1 MEEDSLHRNLQKNQ
15 DEVLECLGRLQG
27 VCPIYI
33 PDTTIF
39 SEKYVQHAHKA
50 TLHGGGMGLT
60 MAKVREH
67 YWILRLRRLVKVI
80 RQCCLQPHPQVYCR

>member
-1 MEEDSLHRNLQKNQ
+1 MFNMLTKQLF
-15 DEVLECLGRLQG
+15 
-27 VCPIYI
+27 
-33 PDTTIF
+33 T
-39 SEKYVQHAHKA
+39 
-50 TLHGGGMGLT
+50 GGMGLT

>member
-1 MEEDSLHRNLQKNQ
+1 MKCYSA
-15 DEVLECLGRLQG
+15 LEGCKVSARSISQTPRFFLRSM
-27 VCPIYI
+27 
-33 PDTTIF
+33 F
-39 SEKYVQHAHKA
+39 N
-50 TLHGGGMGLT
+50 TLTKQLFTGGMGLT